1 MIMAITRR
9 TCSALLVTSLAA
21 LATGTALPR
30 AAASPGTGKVAVIG
44 IDGCLY
50 SEVLAAVTP
59 NLQRLAAEGTLSRY
73 SIAPHTTVS
82 CPSWSAVLTGV
93 WDTRTGICD
102 NGDTCDPAHLGR
114 FPTVFNRIKRAAPQ
128 RKTASIATWDTI
140 SAIARTGDPHADTIV
155 TAGSNP
161 LGTYGCEA
169 DIDTATAAA
178 TVTAIAAGT
187 DFVFTHFDQVDIAG
201 HRLRASNP
209 QAYRDAI
216 SRVDVLV
223 GRIVD
228 AVSRRSADH
237 PDERWTILVTTD
249 HGHKPEGGHGGQS
262 PYEVASF
269 VIARGPDFEA
279 GRVYNGYSLID
290 VTPTVLDLLGLAPVA
305 DLDGKSLRTGGSGD
319 PSAPPP
325 RTPVIGHPADP
336 ATTRLAALPFPAD
349 AGCKVGA
356 APAGD

>member
-1 MIMAITRR
+1 MAITRR
-9 TCSALLVTSLAA
+9 TFSAM
-21 LATGTALPR
+21 LATGLLAAVADTRLPR
-30 AAASPGTGKVAVIG
+30 ANATAPGVDKVAVIG

-50 SEVLAAVTP
+50 TELLAAVTP
-59 NLQRLAAEGTLSRY
+59 NLQRLAARGTLSRY

-102 NGDTCDPAHLGR
+102 NDATCSPEHLGR
-114 FPTVFNRIKRAAPQ
+114 YPTVFNRIKRAAPQ

-140 SAIARTGDPHADTIV
+140 GRIAGTGEPHADVII

-161 LGTYGCEA
+161 FGTYGCEA
-169 DIDTATAAA
+169 DIDTGTDAA
-178 TVTAIAAGT
+178 TVAAIAEGT

-216 SRVDVLV
+216 SRVDILV

-228 AVSRRSADH
+228 AIEQRSRAH
-237 PDERWTILVTTD
+237 LDERWTILVTTD

-262 PYEVASF
+262 AYEVASF
-269 VIARGPDFEA
+269 VIACGPDFAA
-279 GRVYNGYSLID
+279 GRDYNGYSLID
-290 VTPTVLDLLGLAPVA
+290 ITPTVLDLLGVPPVPE
-305 DLDGKSLRTGGSGD
+305 LDGKSLRDGGSGD
-319 PSAPPP
+319 PGAAPPD
-325 RTPVIGHPADP
+325 TPAVGHPQDP
-336 ATTRLAALPFPAD
+336 ATTRLAALPFPYD
-349 AGCKVGA
+349 AGCKVSTG
-356 APAGD
+356 PVGD

>member
-1 MIMAITRR
+1 MVITRR
-9 TCSALLVTSLAA
+9 TCSALLVTSFAA
-21 LATGTALPR
+21 LVTGASLPR
-30 AAASPGTGKVAVIG
+30 AGAAPATGKVAVIG

-50 SEVLAAVTP
+50 SELLAAITP

-93 WDTRTGICD
+93 WDTRTGVCD
-102 NGDTCDPAHLGR
+102 NGDSCSPERLSR
-114 FPTVFNRIKRAAPQ
+114 FPTVFNRIKTAAPQ
-128 RKTASIATWDTI
+128 RRTASIATWDTI
-140 SAIARTGDPHADTIV
+140 SMIARLGDPHADTV
-155 TAGSNP
+155 LTTGANP

-169 DIDTATAAA
+169 DIDTATAAE
-178 TVTAIAAGT
+178 TVRAVADGT

-223 GRIVD
+223 GRIAD
-228 AVSRRSADH
+228 AVRSRSEEH
-237 PDERWTILVTTD
+237 PEERWTILVTTD
-249 HGHKPEGGHGGQS
+249 HGHKPEGGHGSQTA
-262 PYEVASF
+262 YETASF
-269 VIARGPDFEA
+269 VIAWGPDFTG
-279 GRVYNGYSLID
+279 GRNYNGYSLID
-290 VTPTVLDLLGLAPVA
+290 VTPTVLDLLGLPVA
-305 DLDGKSLRTGGSGD
+305 PGLDGKSLRAGGSGD
-319 PSAPPP
+319 PKVAPPH
-325 RTPVIGHPADP
+325 TPVIGHPADP

-356 APAGD
+356 GSRDD

>member
-1 MIMAITRR
+1 MAITRR
-9 TCSALLVTSLAA
+9 TCSALLVTSFAA
-21 LATGTALPR
+21 LVTGATLPR
-30 AAASPGTGKVAVIG
+30 AGAAAGSGKVAVIG

-50 SEVLAAVTP
+50 SELLAAVTP

-93 WDTRTGICD
+93 WDTRTGVCD
-102 NGDTCDPAHLGR
+102 NGDSCAPERLNR
-114 FPTVFNRIKRAAPQ
+114 FPTVFNRIKRAAPD
-128 RKTASIATWDTI
+128 RRTASIATWDTI
-140 SAIARTGDPHADTIV
+140 SMIARLGHPHADIV
-155 TAGSNP
+155 LTTGANP

-169 DIDTATAAA
+169 DIDTATAAE
-178 TVTAIAAGT
+178 TVRAVADGT

-223 GRIVD
+223 GRIAD
-228 AVSRRSADH
+228 AVRSRSAEH
-237 PDERWTILVTTD
+237 PGERWTILVTTD

-262 PYEVASF
+262 AYETASF
-269 VIARGPDFEA
+269 VVAWGPDFPA
-279 GRVYNGYSLID
+279 GRVHNGYSLID
-290 VTPTVLDLLGLAPVA
+290 ITPTVLDLLDLPPVP
-305 DLDGKSLRTGGSGD
+305 DLDGKSLRAGGSGD

-325 RTPVIGHPADP
+325 QTPVVGHPADP

-356 APAGD
+356 APTGD